1 VPIPVAAKLI
11 GVEGNKA
18 GDWMVN
24 LRSIRDI
31 SLKWKLLIP
40 FLFFSF
46 VGTTSLIL
54 LGLNTQRRIIETQE
68 RKKLFDYYQ
77 AFSDQ
82 IRDRERSA
90 LSLAYQVAQSSA
102 VQEAFA
108 RRDTKALI
116 KLLLPSYEVL
126 KDEFDV
132 KQFHFHTKPATSFL
146 RLHRIYQ
153 SGEAMASFRHTI
165 TKVEETGKGI
175 AGLERGSTG
184 FGVRGVVPVFYQNK
198 FIGTFEI
205 GYSVERPFLDSL
217 KRRYDMDLALLIKLH
232 GTTGFYTLAASSE
245 SLPIASDEICDS
257 VFQTQNP
264 QILISPPDA
273 PGLAL
278 FIGPLLDFSKKSIG
292 VVQISVDRAATIA
305 KLGSNRNIMVAV
317 MVAALVLSSILIVW
331 VTALFLRPV
340 NQIVRVARDI
350 AAGKRDQK
358 ITLPL
363 HDEIGILA
371 DSLNDML
378 ESLNRARGEI
388 QQHCETLEERVKART
403 HDLVAE
409 KEKFET
415 LVGNVPLIVYRL
427 EPDGT
432 TVYVNRFVQQV
443 LGYAPSEVIGDR
455 RFWLKTTHPDDKA
468 EVVKKLE
475 TCLAEAREFIL
486 DYRGI
491 RKSGQEVFLLNH
503 ALPLVDNEGRLLAVD
518 GIIVDVSERKRLQE
532 QIIQTEE
539 LKTLSNVSARLA
551 HEIRNP
557 LTSAGGFARR
567 LLQEMDE
574 DNPHRKKVEIIVHE
588 VRRLEQILK
597 MILSYMRPVSLEFSE
612 VDLNALL
619 QEAIRESAEKFE
631 SHGIEVE
638 AELDA
643 RLPRIFADRSQ
654 MRRAFATILRQASKH
669 MAERSRLKIATIT
682 NGKAMVQLSYPG
694 VHLADDDMEHF
705 FYPFVAEE
713 LGDADLEL
721 PMTKVVIH
729 KHGGII
735 NISRDDDNRIIIA
748 ITFAPAGQA
757 ARE

>member
-1 VPIPVAAKLI
+1 MILK
-11 GVEGNKA
+11 GVH
-18 GDWMVN
+18 
-24 LRSIRDI
+24 DI

-40 FLFFSF
+40 FLFLSF

-54 LGLNTQRRIIETQE
+54 LGLNSQKRLIESQE
-68 RKKLFDYYQ
+68 KNKLHDYYR
-77 AFSDQ
+77 AFSDE
-82 IRDRERSA
+82 IEDRQRSA
-90 LSLAYQVAQSSA
+90 LSLAYLVAKSPT

-108 RRDTKALI
+108 RRDTKALVE
-116 KLLLPSYEVL
+116 LLSPSYEVL
-126 KDEFDV
+126 QDKFDV

-184 FGVRGVVPVFYQNK
+184 FGVRGVVPVFYQNE

-205 GYSVERPFLDSL
+205 GYSIERPFLDSL

-245 SLPIASDEICDS
+245 SLPIASDEISDR

-278 FIGPLLDFSKKSIG
+278 FLGPLKDFAGKSIG
-292 VVQISVDRAATIA
+292 VVEISLDRSATLV
-305 KLGSNRNIMVAV
+305 KLAENKIQMFAV
-317 MVAALVLSSILIVW
+317 MAAALLFSSIIIIW
-331 VTALFLRPV
+331 VVTLFLRPV
-340 NQIVRVARDI
+340 REIVAAAREI
-350 AAGKRDQK
+350 AAG
-358 ITLPL
+358 
-363 HDEIGILA
+363 
-371 DSLNDML
+371 
-378 ESLNRARGEI
+378 
-388 QQHCETLEERVKART
+388 ERIRRME
-403 HDLVAE
+403 E
-409 KEKFET
+409 KEKYET
-415 LVGNVPLIVYRL
+415 LVENAPLVVYRI

-432 TVYVNRFVQQV
+432 TVYVNKVV
-443 LGYAPSEVIGDR
+443 EEILGYPPTEVIADREFWTRIAHPGDQQHVTR
-455 RFWLKTTHPDDKA
+455 QLRA
-468 EVVKKLE
+468 S
-475 TCLAEAREFIL
+475 LAEGREFL
-486 DYRGI
+486 LEYRGNH
-491 RKSGQEVFLLNH
+491 KDGHEVFLLNH
-503 ALPLVDNEGRLLAVD
+503 AIPLTDGEGRVQAVD
-518 GIIVDVSERKRLQE
+518 GIVVDVSERQRLQE

-588 VRRLEQILK
+588 VQRLEQILK
-597 MILSYMRPVSLEFSE
+597 MILSYIRPVLLEFSE
-612 VDLNALL
+612 VDLNVLL
-619 QEAIRESAEKFE
+619 QEAIKESAEKFE
-631 SHGIEVE
+631 SRGIEVE

-643 RLPRIFADRSQ
+643 RLPFILADPSQ
-654 MRRAFATILRQASKH
+654 MRRALETILRQACKH
-669 MAERSRLKIATIT
+669 MAERSRLRVATIR
-682 NGKAMVQLSYPG
+682 NGKAVVQLSYPG
-694 VHLADDDMEHF
+694 LHLADDDMEHF
-705 FYPFVAEE
+705 FYPFLPGE
-713 LGDADLEL
+713 LGEADLEL

-735 NISRDDDNRIIIA
+735 NVSRDDDNQVMIA
-748 ITFAPAGQA
+748 ITFTPVGQG
-757 ARE
+757 RKNS

>member
-1 VPIPVAAKLI
+1 
-11 GVEGNKA
+11 
-18 GDWMVN
+18 MVN

-77 AFSDQ
+77 AFLDQ
-82 IRDRERSA
+82 IGDRERSA

-108 RRDTKALI
+108 RRDRQALI
-116 KLLLPSYEVL
+116 DLLLPSYRIL
-126 KDEFDV
+126 AKDFDV
-132 KQFHFHTKPATSFL
+132 KQFHFHIKPATSFL
-146 RLHRIYQ
+146 RLHRLEQY
-153 SGEAMASFRHTI
+153 GEAMTSFRHTI
-165 TKVEETGKGI
+165 NLVEYSGQGI
-175 AGLERGSTG
+175 AGLEWGTTG
-184 FGVRGVVPVFYQNK
+184 FGVRGVVPVYHQGK
-198 FIGTFEI
+198 VIGTFEI
-205 GYSVERPFLDSL
+205 GYAVEETFLESL
-217 KRRYDMDLALLIKLH
+217 KRRYNMDLGLLIPDQRSEHFSK
-232 GTTGFYTLAASSE
+232 LAASSPE
-245 SLPIASDEICDS
+245 LPLVSEQIYSW
-257 VFQTQNP
+257 VFHTQNP
-264 QILISPPDA
+264 EVRISPGEA

-278 FIGPLLDFSKKSIG
+278 FIGPLLDFSEKSIG

-317 MVAALVLSSILIVW
+317 MVAALVLSSVLIVW

-358 ITLPL
+358 IMLPL
-363 HDEIGILA
+363 RDEIGILA

-443 LGYAPSEVIGDR
+443 LGYTPSEVIGDR
-455 RFWLKTTHPDDKA
+455 QFWIKTTHPDDKP

-475 TCLAEAREFIL
+475 TCLAEGREFIL

-612 VDLNALL
+612 VNLNALL

-631 SHGIEVE
+631 SRGIEVE

-643 RLPRIFADRSQ
+643 RLPLILADRSQ
-654 MRRAFATILRQASKH
+654 MRRAFETILRQASKH
-669 MAERSRLKIATIT
+669 MAERSRLKVATVT

>member
-1 VPIPVAAKLI
+1 VKV
-11 GVEGNKA
+11 
-18 GDWMVN
+18 
-24 LRSIRDI
+24 RSIRDI

-82 IRDRERSA
+82 IKDRERSA

-108 RRDTKALI
+108 QRDRPRLI
-116 KLLLPSYEVL
+116 NLLLPSYQIL
-126 KDEFDV
+126 AREFDV
-132 KQFHFHTKPATSFL
+132 KQFHFHIKPATSFL
-146 RLHRIYQ
+146 RLHRLKQ
-153 SGEAMASFRHTI
+153 HGEAMAAFRHTI
-165 TKVEETGKGI
+165 NLVEYSGQGI
-175 AGLERGSTG
+175 AGLEWGITG
-184 FGVRGVVPVFYQNK
+184 FGVRGVVPVYHQGK
-198 FIGTFEI
+198 VIGTFEI
-205 GYSVERPFLDSL
+205 GYAVEEAFLESL
-217 KRRYDMDLALLIKLH
+217 KHRYNMDLALLIPDQRGEH
-232 GTTGFYTLAASSE
+232 FRYLAASSPE
-245 SLPIASDEICDS
+245 LPFLSQQLYS
-257 VFQTQNP
+257 WVFQAQSP
-264 QILISPPDA
+264 EVRISPTEA
-273 PGLAL
+273 RGLAL
-278 FIGPLLDFSKKSIG
+278 FIGPLLDFSEKSIG
-292 VVQISVDRAATIA
+292 VVQIIVDRAATVA
-305 KLGSNRNIMVAV
+305 KLASNRNIMVVV
-317 MVAALVLSSILIVW
+317 MVAALALSSILIVW

-340 NQIVRVARDI
+340 NHIVKVARDI

-358 ITLPL
+358 ITLPVR
-363 HDEIGILA
+363 DEIGILA

-378 ESLNRARGEI
+378 ESLNRARREI
-388 QQHCETLEERVKART
+388 QQHCDTLEDRVKART
-403 HDLVAE
+403 HELVAE

-432 TVYVNRFVQQV
+432 TVYVNRFVRQV
-443 LGYAPSEVIGDR
+443 LGYAPSEIIGDR
-455 RFWLKTTHPDDKA
+455 QFWAKTTHPDDKP
-468 EVVKKLE
+468 EVVKKIE
-475 TCLAEAREFIL
+475 TCLAEGMEFIL

-491 RKSGQEVFLLNH
+491 HKSGQEVFLLNH
-503 ALPLVDNEGRLLAVD
+503 ALPLVDKDGRLLAVD
-518 GIIVDVSERKRLQE
+518 GIIVDVTERKRLQE

-567 LLQEMDE
+567 LLQEMDK

-597 MILSYMRPVSLEFSE
+597 MILSYIRPVSLEFSE

-619 QEAIRESAEKFE
+619 QEVLNECAEKFE
-631 SHGIEVE
+631 SRGIEVE
-638 AELDA
+638 AELDT
-643 RLPRIFADRSQ
+643 RLPFILADRSQ
-654 MRRAFATILRQASKH
+654 MRRALETILRQACKH
-669 MAERSRLKIATIT
+669 MAESSRLKVATLG
-682 NGKAMVQLSYPG
+682 NGKAVVQLSYPG
-694 VHLADDDMEHF
+694 LHLAQDDMEHF

-713 LGDADLEL
+713 LGEADLEL

-735 NISRDDDNRIIIA
+735 TITRDDQQVVIA
-748 ITFAPAGQA
+748 ITFAPAGQM
-757 ARE
+757 RKKG